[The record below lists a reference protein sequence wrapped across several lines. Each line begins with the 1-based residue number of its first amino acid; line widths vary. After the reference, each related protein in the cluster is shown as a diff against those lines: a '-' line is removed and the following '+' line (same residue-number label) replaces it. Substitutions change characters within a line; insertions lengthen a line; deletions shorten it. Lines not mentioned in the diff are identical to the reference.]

1 MWDSEKWPNFTA
13 QELTCKCDE
22 ACEFKDGRYIDTAL
36 VDMLQRRRDQ
46 LKRPILV
53 LSALRCPVHN
63 FDIGGAPNSQHKK
76 GKAVDYT
83 YGGIDVI
90 KEAQWLQQRE
100 GWKGGIYA
108 YVGRSFIHFDTGP
121 LQGKN
126 TMRQVLTIGHK
137 ERLIP
142 KIKE

>member
-1 MWDSEKWPNFTA
+1 MWHVDKWPNFSP
-13 QELTCKCDE
+13 EEFVCKCDE
-22 ACEFKDGRYIDTAL
+22 ACEFKDAEYLDTAL

-46 LKRPILV
+46 LERPIIV

-63 FDIGGAPNSQHKK
+63 FDIDGAPNSQHKE

-83 YGGIDVI
+83 YSGIDVI

-100 GWKGGIYA
+100 EWKGGIYA
-108 YVGRSFIHFDTGP
+108 YVGRGFIHFDTGP

-126 TMRQVLTIGHK
+126 TIRQALTVGHLD
-137 ERLIP
+137 RPIP
-142 KIKE
+142 KIEE